1 MKKAVV
7 PIIAVL
13 LFIAFS
19 CNKTDNVVNNNNG
32 GSQQND
38 SCGFGILTVV
48 NNSWNNYR
56 VEVDSVLY
64 FTVKLK
70 SSNGGSIPLGNHNIK
85 VGVPQNYVIDTM
97 LIVKD
102 CITYTLYC
110 Q

>member
-1 MKKAVV
+1 MKNVIV

-13 LFIAFS
+13 LLVVSS
-19 CNKTDNVVNNNNG
+19 CNKSDNAVDHNNG
-32 GSQQND
+32 GHQND

-48 NNSWNNYR
+48 NNSWNIYR

-64 FTVKLK
+64 FSVNLK
-70 SSNGGSIPLGNHNIK
+70 SSNGGSIPLRNHNIR

-97 LIVKD
+97 LFIKD
-102 CITYTLYC
+102 CTAYTLYC